1 MQSVRLLDM
10 AKPAPDFFT
19 MDDFDLEEKTVYLR
33 LDINSPINPI
43 TNEIIG
49 VSRFLSHTE
58 TISMLRHSKVVLVGH
73 QSRPG
78 KDDFTSLEQH
88 SRQLQ
93 RIIGRKITFNDELFS
108 SSARKAISSM
118 SEGEIIM
125 LENSRFYSEETDIPG
140 DDIERMEQSNFVR
153 RLEPL
158 FDYFVIDAFPAI
170 HRSQTSLVGFHRIK
184 PNIAGKLVEKEVMM
198 LDRFR
203 FGNETPKIAV
213 LAGSKIDDSIKVS
226 KSFLDL
232 GTVTGIITGGVV
244 GNIFLWASGKD
255 IGKKNRE
262 FIIKNNRNHENLLE
276 ICRKILMDHPGK
288 IIMPKDAVLSPSG
301 RRVSM
306 SEKIPDDEVIAD
318 IGLDTIAQ
326 YSEIIESAG
335 AIFMNG
341 PMGIYEIPEYSVGT
355 REVITALAS
364 SDALKIAGGG
374 HTLSALEHLGLMRRI
389 DHASTGGGALI
400 SYLSGEPMPV
410 LEALRE
416 SRRIFKGKENGK

>member
-1 MQSVRLLDM
+1 MG
-10 AKPAPDFFT
+10 KPSLDFFT
-19 MDDFDLEEKTVYLR
+19 MDDFDLEGKTVYLR

-58 TISMLRHSKVVLVGH
+58 TISMLRHSKVVLIGH

-78 KDDFTSLEQH
+78 KDDFTSMEDH

-93 RIIGRKITFNDELFS
+93 RIIGRKITFVDEMFS

-140 DDIERMEQSNFVR
+140 EDIERMEQSNIVR

-170 HRSQTSLVGFHRIK
+170 HRSQTSLVGFHRLK
-184 PNIAGKLVEKEVMM
+184 PNIAGKLVEREVIM

-203 FGNETPKIAV
+203 FGRENPKIAV

-226 KSFLDL
+226 KSFLDS
-232 GTVTGIITGGVV
+232 GTVNSILTGGVV
-244 GNIFLWASGKD
+244 GNAFLWASGKD
-255 IGKKNRE
+255 IGKRNRD
-262 FIIKNNRNHENLLE
+262 FIIKNNRNHEKLVE
-276 ICRKILMDHPGK
+276 ICREILKEHSGK
-288 IIMPKDAVLSPSG
+288 IIMPRDAVLSPSG

-306 SEKIPDDEVIAD
+306 NEDIPDNETIAD

-326 YSEIIESAG
+326 YSEILESAG

-355 REVITALAS
+355 REVLTALAS

-374 HTLSALEHLGLMRRI
+374 HTLSALEHLGLIKRV

-416 SRRIFKGKENGK
+416 SKRIFKGKENGN

>member
-1 MQSVRLLDM
+1 MG
-10 AKPAPDFFT
+10 KPSLDFFT
-19 MDDFDLEEKTVYLR
+19 MDDFDLEEKTIYLR

-58 TISMLRHSKVVLVGH
+58 TINLIRHSKVVLVGH

-78 KDDFTSLEQH
+78 KDDFISMEDH

-93 RIIGRKITFNDELFS
+93 RIIGRKITFVDELFS
-108 SSARKAISSM
+108 SSVRKAISAM

-140 DDIERMEQSNFVR
+140 EDIERMEQSNLVKK
-153 RLEPL
+153 LEPL

-170 HRSQTSLVGFHRIK
+170 HRSQTSLVGFHRLK

-203 FGNETPKIAV
+203 FGRESPKIAI

-226 KSFLDL
+226 KSFLDS
-232 GTVTGIITGGVV
+232 GTVNSIVTGGVV
-244 GNIFLWASGKD
+244 GNAFLWASGKD
-255 IGKKNRE
+255 IGKKNRD
-262 FIIKNNRNHENLLE
+262 FIIKNNRNHEKLIE
-276 ICRKILMDHPGK
+276 VCRDIIRKYPGK
-288 IIMPKDAVLSPSG
+288 IIMPLDAILSPSG
-301 RRVSM
+301 KRASLNG
-306 SEKIPDDEVIAD
+306 KIPDDETIAD
-318 IGLDTIAQ
+318 IGLDTIAL

-355 REVITALAS
+355 REVLTALAS

-374 HTLSALEHLGLMRRI
+374 HTLSALEHLGLMRRV

-416 SRRIFKGKENGK
+416 SKRIFKGKENGK

>member
-1 MQSVRLLDM
+1 MG
-10 AKPAPDFFT
+10 KPSLDFFT
-19 MDDFDLEEKTVYLR
+19 MDDFDLEGKTVYLR

-58 TISMLRHSKVVLVGH
+58 TISMLRHSKVVLIGH

-78 KDDFTSLEQH
+78 KDDFTSMEDH

-93 RIIGRKITFNDELFS
+93 RIIGRKITFVDEMFS

-140 DDIERMEQSNFVR
+140 EDIERMEQSNIVR

-170 HRSQTSLVGFHRIK
+170 HRSQTSLVGFHRLK
-184 PNIAGKLVEKEVMM
+184 PNIAGKLVEREVIM

-203 FGNETPKIAV
+203 FGRENPKIAV

-226 KSFLDL
+226 KSFLDS
-232 GTVTGIITGGVV
+232 GTVNSILTGGVV
-244 GNIFLWASGKD
+244 GNAFLWASGKD
-255 IGKKNRE
+255 IGKRNRD
-262 FIIKNNRNHENLLE
+262 FIIKNNRNHEKLVE
-276 ICRKILMDHPGK
+276 ICREILKEHSGK
-288 IIMPKDAVLSPSG
+288 IIMPRDAVLSPSG

-306 SEKIPDDEVIAD
+306 SEDIPDNETIAD

-326 YSEIIESAG
+326 YSEVLESAG

-355 REVITALAS
+355 REVLTALAS

-374 HTLSALEHLGLMRRI
+374 HTLSALEHLGLIKRV

-416 SRRIFKGKENGK
+416 SKRIFKGKENGN

>member
-1 MQSVRLLDM
+1 MG
-10 AKPAPDFFT
+10 KPSLDFFT
-19 MDDFDLEEKTVYLR
+19 MDDFDLEEKTIYLR

-58 TISMLRHSKVVLVGH
+58 TINLIRHSKVVIVGH

-78 KDDFTSLEQH
+78 KDDFISMEDH

-93 RIIGRKITFNDELFS
+93 RIIGRKITFVDELFS
-108 SSARKAISSM
+108 SSVRKAISTM

-140 DDIERMEQSNFVR
+140 EDIERMEQSNLVKK
-153 RLEPL
+153 LEPL

-170 HRSQTSLVGFHRIK
+170 HRSQTSLVGFHRLK

-203 FGNETPKIAV
+203 FGRETPKIAI

-226 KSFLDL
+226 KSFLDS
-232 GTVTGIITGGVV
+232 GTVDSIVTGGVV
-244 GNIFLWASGKD
+244 GNAFLWATGKD

-262 FIIKNNRNHENLLE
+262 FIIKNNRNHEKLIEVCRE
-276 ICRKILMDHPGK
+276 IIRKYPGK
-288 IIMPKDAVLSPSG
+288 IIMPLDAILSPSG
-301 RRVSM
+301 KRVSLNG
-306 SEKIPDDEVIAD
+306 KIPDDETIAD
-318 IGLDTIAQ
+318 IGLDTIALF
-326 YSEIIESAG
+326 SGIIESAG

-355 REVITALAS
+355 REVLTSLAS

-374 HTLSALEHLGLMRRI
+374 HTLSALEHLGLMRRV

-416 SRRIFKGKENGK
+416 SKRIFKGKENGK

>member
-1 MQSVRLLDM
+1 
-10 AKPAPDFFT
+10 
-19 MDDFDLEEKTVYLR
+19 
-33 LDINSPINPI
+33 
-43 TNEIIG
+43 
-49 VSRFLSHTE
+49 
-58 TISMLRHSKVVLVGH
+58 
-73 QSRPG
+73 
-78 KDDFTSLEQH
+78 
-88 SRQLQ
+88 
-93 RIIGRKITFNDELFS
+93 
-108 SSARKAISSM
+108 
-118 SEGEIIM
+118 M

-140 DDIERMEQSNFVR
+140 EDIERMEQSNIVR

-170 HRSQTSLVGFHRIK
+170 HRSQTSLVGFHRLK
-184 PNIAGKLVEKEVMM
+184 PNIAGKLVEREVIM

-203 FGNETPKIAV
+203 FGRENPKIAV

-226 KSFLDL
+226 KSFLDS
-232 GTVTGIITGGVV
+232 GTVNSILTGGVV
-244 GNIFLWASGKD
+244 GNAFLWASGKD
-255 IGKKNRE
+255 IGKRNRD
-262 FIIKNNRNHENLLE
+262 FIIKNNRNHEKLVE
-276 ICRKILMDHPGK
+276 ICREILKEHSGK
-288 IIMPKDAVLSPSG
+288 IIMPRDAVLSPSG

-306 SEKIPDDEVIAD
+306 NEDIPDNETIAD

-326 YSEIIESAG
+326 YSEVLESAG

-355 REVITALAS
+355 REVLTALAS

-374 HTLSALEHLGLMRRI
+374 HTLSALEHLGLIKRV

-416 SRRIFKGKENGK
+416 SKRIFKGKENGN

>member
-1 MQSVRLLDM
+1 MG
-10 AKPAPDFFT
+10 KPSLDFFT
-19 MDDFDLEEKTVYLR
+19 MDDFDLEGKTVYLR

-58 TISMLRHSKVVLVGH
+58 TISMLRHSKVVLIGH

-78 KDDFTSLEQH
+78 KDDFTSMEDH

-93 RIIGRKITFNDELFS
+93 RIIGRKITFVDEMFS

-140 DDIERMEQSNFVR
+140 EDIERMEQSNIVR

-170 HRSQTSLVGFHRIK
+170 HRSQTSLVGFHRLK
-184 PNIAGKLVEKEVMM
+184 PNIAGKLVEREVIM

-203 FGNETPKIAV
+203 FGRENPKIAV

-226 KSFLDL
+226 KSFLDS
-232 GTVTGIITGGVV
+232 GTVNSILTGGVV
-244 GNIFLWASGKD
+244 GNAFLWASGKD
-255 IGKKNRE
+255 IGKRNRD
-262 FIIKNNRNHENLLE
+262 FIIKNNRNHEKLVE
-276 ICRKILMDHPGK
+276 ICREILKEHSGK
-288 IIMPKDAVLSPSG
+288 IIMPRDAVLSPSG

-306 SEKIPDDEVIAD
+306 NEDIPDNETIAD

-326 YSEIIESAG
+326 YSEVLESAG

-355 REVITALAS
+355 REVLTALAS

-374 HTLSALEHLGLMRRI
+374 HTLSALEHLGLIKRV

-416 SRRIFKGKENGK
+416 SKRIFKGKENGN